1 MKVINMYDKLD
12 ELDEIEISK
21 EDLEGLDAEELVD
34 LKVELEELIMDCD
47 EILDIGNEEDE

>member
-1 MKVINMYDKLD
+1 MEVINMYDKLD